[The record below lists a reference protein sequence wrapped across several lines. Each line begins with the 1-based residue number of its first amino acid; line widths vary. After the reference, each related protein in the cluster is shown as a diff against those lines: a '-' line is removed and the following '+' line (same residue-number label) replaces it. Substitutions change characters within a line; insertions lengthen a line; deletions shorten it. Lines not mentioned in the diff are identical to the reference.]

1 MNTVDPAM
9 PVEREESD
17 SDGRAVADRR
27 RDARRQSTARTLL
40 GSVVVIAVLYTARQV
55 FIPIAL
61 AVLFAF
67 LLRPIVNVL
76 ERTFIGRRGGTA
88 LVMALTITLLG
99 LGAWALVAQANTMA
113 REVVKYSGNLEQK
126 FRFFKSGSI
135 GSFGVVER
143 TLQRITE
150 TSKADRPDMKV
161 RVVPDP
167 RDVGQRYKKIAP
179 TIEFV
184 ASSFLVVVL
193 VFFLLDEQERMRDR
207 LLRIA
212 GRAHLTVTTQALG
225 ETAHRISRFL
235 LTQAAIN
242 IFFGLLIG
250 IGLFFIGVP
259 HPVVWGV
266 LAAVLRFVPYIGAV
280 LSGGLPAILALAIF
294 PGWVKGAEVLALF
307 LVVDQS
313 LAGFIEPAV
322 IGHRVGV
329 SPVALLVATIF
340 WGWLWGPVGLLLA
353 TPITVCLTVG
363 GEFIP
368 ALRIFSILFGTD
380 APLEDYLSFYNRLL
394 TRDRAGAAAIADRF
408 AEENSM
414 EETFEELFIPTLSF
428 ASEELNRERI
438 TRVHDHFIKDT
449 IRELIV
455 RLGDRNATLDL
466 SLARVVAVSVSRE
479 RLSLGTLMLSEL
491 LRSDGRA
498 VDYFTDLTDDEVI
511 AYLEE
516 ARAEALLVACSNPD
530 HLEDGLRLIALV
542 REKFPE
548 LVVMAGGSAF
558 GANPVMA
565 RDAGATFVPTSL
577 AETRARFARRR
588 R

>member
-1 MNTVDPAM
+1 MTVDPTLPPEEIPA
-9 PVEREESD
+9 ESD
-17 SDGRAVADRR
+17 ERAVIDRR
-27 RDARRQSTARTLL
+27 AQHRRQSNARTLL
-40 GSVVVIAVLYTARQV
+40 ATVIVMAVLYTARQV

-67 LLRPIVNVL
+67 LLRPIVNSL
-76 ERTFIGRRGGTA
+76 EHTFLRRRGAVA
-88 LVMALTITLLG
+88 LVMSATVALLG
-99 LGAWALVAQANTMA
+99 LGGYALVGQANVMA
-113 REVVKYSGNLEQK
+113 REVVKYSGNLEEK
-126 FRFFKSGSI
+126 FRFFKHGSI
-135 GSFGVVER
+135 GSFRVVET
-143 TLQRITE
+143 TLQRITDTTDKSE
-150 TSKADRPDMKV
+150 RPDMKV
-161 RVVPDP
+161 RVVADP
-167 RDVGQRYKKIAP
+167 RDIGQRYKKIAP

-184 ASSFLVVVL
+184 ASAFLVVVL

-207 LLRIA
+207 MLRVA

-235 LTQAAIN
+235 LTQAAMN
-242 IFFGLLIG
+242 VAFGLLIG
-250 IGLFFIGVP
+250 VGLFFLGIP
-259 HPVVWGV
+259 HAVVWGV
-266 LAAVLRFVPYIGAV
+266 LAALLRFVPYIGAV
-280 LSGGLPAILALAIF
+280 LSGGLPTLLALALF
-294 PGWVKGAEVLALF
+294 PGWYKGLEVLALF
-307 LVVDQS
+307 VVVDQV
-313 LAGFIEPAV
+313 LAGFVEPLV

-329 SPVALLVATIF
+329 SPIALLTSAIF

-368 ALRIFSILFGTD
+368 ALRIFSILFGTE

-394 TRDRAGAAAIADRF
+394 LRDRAGAAAIADRH

-414 EETFEELFIPTLSF
+414 EQTFEELFIPTLTF
-428 ASEELNRERI
+428 ASEELQRGRI

-466 SLARVVAVSVSRE
+466 SLPRIVAVSVARE

-498 VDYFTDLTDDEVI
+498 VDYFTDLTDEEVI

-516 ARAEALLVACSNPD
+516 ARADALLVACSNPD
-530 HLEDGLRLIALV
+530 HLDDGLRLLRIV
-542 REKFPE
+542 RERFPD
-548 LVVMAGGSAF
+548 LTIMAGGSAF
-558 GANPVMA
+558 SDNPQLA
-565 RDAGATFVPTSL
+565 RQSGATFVPTSL
-577 AETRARFARRR
+577 AETRSRLGRRR